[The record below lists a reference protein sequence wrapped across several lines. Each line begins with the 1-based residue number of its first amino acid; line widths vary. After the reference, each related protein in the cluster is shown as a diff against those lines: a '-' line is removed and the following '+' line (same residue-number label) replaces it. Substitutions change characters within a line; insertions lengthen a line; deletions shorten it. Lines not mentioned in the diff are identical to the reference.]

1 MKVLFFLLC
10 LLNVLFFFWKLHFG
24 ALTPSVEPVTNI
36 PALLTVRER
45 QLARRGAQISAY
57 LDNAAAELQAK
68 QVTDILQ
75 RLNPPQVVL
84 VFKTSPD
91 TPKPTG
97 SDRQKTAIHHCYEA
111 GPFSDQEA
119 LRRWA
124 STEHLTVFKAANKS
138 TMVSS
143 DFQVYYPAGKD
154 AEQTRIN
161 KMMLKAKGLNDVWP
175 ISDGDIKGAISLG
188 VFNDRQRAMLFKN
201 QLAEQGVKA
210 EIRQRNKLRDEL
222 FIRFVGGQSAIF
234 KNVGYTRVADIDCG
248 NALK

>member
-1 MKVLFFLLC
+1 MKALFFLLC

-24 ALTPSVEPVTNI
+24 ALTPSVEPVSHI
-36 PALLTVRER
+36 PALLTVSER
-45 QLARRGAQISAY
+45 QSARRGAQISAY
-57 LDNAAAELQAK
+57 LDNAAIEIQAK
-68 QVTDILQ
+68 QAKNILQ
-75 RLNPPQVVL
+75 RLNPSQAAL
-84 VFKTSPD
+84 ILKTSPH
-91 TPKPTG
+91 TPKPTV
-97 SDRQKTAIHHCYEA
+97 SERQKAEIHHCYEA

-124 STEHLTVFKAANKS
+124 NTERLTAFKAVNKS
-138 TMVSS
+138 SIVAS

-161 KMMLKAKGLNDVWP
+161 KMMLKAKGFNDIWP
-175 ISDGDIKGAISLG
+175 VTDGDIKGAISLG
-188 VFNDRQRAMLFKN
+188 VFNERQRATLFKN

-222 FIRFVGGQSAIF
+222 FIRFVGGHGAIF
-234 KNVGYTRVADIDCG
+234 KNVGYTRVADLDCG

>member
-1 MKVLFFLLC
+1 MKALFFLLC

-24 ALTPSVEPVTNI
+24 ALTPSVEPVSNI
-36 PALLTVRER
+36 PALLTVGERE
-45 QLARRGAQISAY
+45 LARRGAKISTY

-84 VFKTSPD
+84 IFKTSPHA
-91 TPKPTG
+91 PKP
-97 SDRQKTAIHHCYEA
+97 SVSNIQKLEIRHCYEA

-124 STEHLTVFKAANKS
+124 NTEHLTEFKAVNKS
-138 TMVSS
+138 TIVSS

-161 KMMLKAKGLNDVWP
+161 KMMLKAKGFNDVWP
-175 ISDGDIKGAISLG
+175 VTDGDIKGAISLG
-188 VFNDRQRAMLFKN
+188 VFNERQRAMLFKN

-222 FIRFVGGQSAIF
+222 FIRFVGAKGAIF
-234 KNVGYTRVADIDCG
+234 KNVGYSRLADLDCG
-248 NALK
+248 SALK